1 MSLKI
6 NKKYALII
14 GQIKANK
21 MTMIRTQQQHHQPT
35 QEKFKCTECGYETN
49 ADENSSANILNRVCI
64 DVLCNRLLKLSDNGE
79 FRPKKTKR

>member
-1 MSLKI
+1 MPVLET
-6 NKKYALII
+6 
-14 GQIKANK
+14 
-21 MTMIRTQQQHHQPT
+21 MTCPVCGNIHEDNRPT

-49 ADENSSANILNRVCI
+49 ADENSSVNILNRVCI